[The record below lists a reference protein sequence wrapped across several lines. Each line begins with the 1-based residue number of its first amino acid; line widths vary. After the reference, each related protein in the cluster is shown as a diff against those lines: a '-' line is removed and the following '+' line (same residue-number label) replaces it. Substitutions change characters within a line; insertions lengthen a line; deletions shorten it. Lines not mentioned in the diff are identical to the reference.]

1 MRIEELTLQQ
11 FKNAATETLPFA
23 DGVNVICGENASGKT
38 NLLEAMFFFA
48 AGKSFRGCKDR
59 ELIRFGEEEARV
71 ELKFL
76 RGEGDRVESRMGVW
90 LRKAQ
95 KRQISVEGQPVRRLA
110 EYLGLFRAV
119 IFTPDHLHLVKGA
132 PECRRRFLDLA
143 ICQSFPRYAA
153 SAQEYGR
160 LLQQKNALL
169 HNEEPDRK
177 LLEVYH
183 ERMAVSAAVITLNR
197 FRYLETLA
205 KEAQAVQREMS
216 GGKELLELRYFS
228 QVAPKEERTAEEL
241 RDAYFTLFQ
250 TRLDA
255 ELKRGTTLFGPQK
268 DDFAVYID
276 RKNARVFGS
285 QGQQRSAVLA
295 LKLAEGEL
303 SRRLTGEYPVFLL
316 DDILSELDA
325 GRRGYILSH
334 LAGRQVILTGCEPEL
349 PEAGVSNRIL
359 VRNGEA
365 TVL

>member
-1 MRIEELTLQQ
+1 MRIKELTLWQ
-11 FKNAATETLPFA
+11 FKNASAQTLPFA

-48 AGKSFRGCKDR
+48 AGKSFRGCKDQ
-59 ELIRFGEEEARV
+59 ELIQFGEEEARV
-71 ELKFL
+71 ELKYL
-76 RGEGDRVESRMGVW
+76 RGTDNLVESRMNVW
-90 LRKAQ
+90 LRKSQ

-160 LLQQKNALL
+160 LLRQKNALL
-169 HNEEPDRK
+169 RDKRPDRK

-197 FRYLETLA
+197 FRYLETLS
-205 KEAQAVQREMS
+205 KEAQAAQQEMS

-228 QVAPKEERTAEEL
+228 QISPKEGQTAEKM
-241 RDAYFTLFQ
+241 RDAYFALFQ

-255 ELKRGTTLFGPQK
+255 EFKRGTTLFGPQK
-268 DDFAVYID
+268 DDFAVFIN
-276 RKNARVFGS
+276 RKNARTFGS

-325 GRRGYILSH
+325 GRREYVLSH
-334 LAGRQVILTGCEPEL
+334 LDGRQVILTGCEPEL
-349 PEAGVSNRIL
+349 PEVGVSNRIL
-359 VRNGEA
+359 VRNGTA